1 MFYVVNKSNL
11 FYKIA
16 TDLLIVHQMQIPP
29 FEGWNI
35 ALLLRHSF
43 GVGRKIMRPEEI
55 LNFVQ
60 GHKLPHPYL

>member
-1 MFYVVNKSNL
+1 
-11 FYKIA
+11 
-16 TDLLIVHQMQIPP
+16 MQIPP